1 MTDCKTCFI
10 FLLPSNS
17 LFACV
22 VATVVSEKLNEYLS
36 DVGGVNSC
44 GKKKVIALKM
54 GAITV
59 LKAKLY
65 ILVKIDSVF

>member
-1 MTDCKTCFI
+1 MADCKTCFT

-17 LFACV
+17 LFAWV

-36 DVGGVNSC
+36 DVVGVTSLE
-44 GKKKVIALKM
+44 KRVTALKM